1 MAQIVGYPGGYG
13 VGDTSASG
21 HVVTTGV
28 PPVPLGSVGY
38 DKDGNEYRYIRSG
51 AAIGAN
57 TAVLATSS
65 ATPFDQCVVTT
76 GANQPLAGICTTGA
90 AFAAANECGWI
101 VRRGT
106 ASATTAGAVAVT
118 TPQTTAAAG
127 ALANSAAGDT
137 NNAVAF
143 ISVNSANPQVVLVDA
158 V

>member
-1 MAQIVGYPGGYG
+1 MAQIVGYPNGYG
-13 VGDTSASG
+13 VGDTSAAG
-21 HVVTTGV
+21 HVVTTGT

-51 AAIGAN
+51 AAITAN
-57 TAVLATSS
+57 KACLVTSS
-65 ATPFDQCVVTT
+65 ATPFDQVVVTT
-76 GANQPLAGICTTGA
+76 AANQPLAGVCTTGQ

-106 ASATTAGAVAVT
+106 ATVTTAGSVAVT

-127 ALANSAAGDT
+127 AFADSAAADT
-137 NNAVAF
+137 NNAVGF
-143 ISVNSANPQVVLVDA
+143 ISVNSATPQVVFVFA

>member
-1 MAQIVGYPGGYG
+1 MAQIVGYPSGYG
-13 VGDTSASG
+13 VGDTSAAG
-21 HVVTTGV
+21 HIVTTGT

-57 TAVLATSS
+57 TACMVTSS
-65 ATPFDQCVVTT
+65 ATPFDQVVVTT
-76 GANQPLAGICTTGA
+76 GANLALAGVCTTGQ

-101 VRRGT
+101 VKRGVATVAT
-106 ASATTAGAVAVT
+106 ASAVAVT

-127 ALANSAAGDT
+127 AFADAAAANT
-137 NNAVAF
+137 NNAVGF
-143 ISVNSANPQVVLVDA
+143 ILVNSATPQVVFVDA